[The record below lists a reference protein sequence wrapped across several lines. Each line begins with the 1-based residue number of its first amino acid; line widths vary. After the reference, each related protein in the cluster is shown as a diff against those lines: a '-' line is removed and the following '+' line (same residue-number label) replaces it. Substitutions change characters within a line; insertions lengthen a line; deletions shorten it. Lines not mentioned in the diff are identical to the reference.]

1 MQITV
6 MSWQAFPIAGGCF
19 TIYRKN
25 SILHD
30 FAEQNAPGYK
40 YINKLIWADISGME
54 NGLNGK

>member
-1 MQITV
+1 M
-6 MSWQAFPIAGGCF
+6 
-19 TIYRKN
+19 YRKN

-30 FAEQNAPGYK
+30 FAEQNATGYK